1 MSVSTPYAGDTTR
14 SPIVTSTIASI
25 VCAFLAI
32 GILASYLPQSPP
44 LGWSVAFLVASVLL
58 LAAAIVLL
66 SRRRNFAWP
75 LFFTVARW
83 VLVLTGIF
91 IAMALFVFIVDGTSG
106 APLAIMASVLV
117 LAAVD
122 VPLLLG
128 FSVARHERM
137 QETVM
142 RDA

>member
-1 MSVSTPYAGDTTR
+1 VVGGVLDGLSVTAG
-14 SPIVTSTIASI
+14 
-25 VCAFLAI
+25 
-32 GILASYLPQSPP
+32 
-44 LGWSVAFLVASVLL
+44 
-58 LAAAIVLL
+58 AAIVLL
-66 SRRRNFAWP
+66 SRRRNFAWA

-83 VLVLTGIF
+83 VLMLTGIF

-128 FSVARHERM
+128 FSVARHERT
-137 QETVM
+137 QEPLIQ
-142 RDA
+142 DA